1 VNTWGG
7 SGWGGDARKLG
18 EEVHAG
24 LLLELLV
31 L

>member
-1 VNTWGG
+1 VEGR
-7 SGWGGDARKLG
+7 GGDARELG